1 MRSSTR
7 FLIKIRGLRRY
18 IYEETAFVR
27 PDAQVLVKFVCLNI
41 KVYIL
46 KLFMT
51 VDRNSLQFDNRD
63 GAAGSGGTVNLGS
76 RPRKP
81 TPSQGSRIASAVLS
95 PAVQLWLRSQVQQ
108 VDELKVKIEGS
119 DRQIFSGAIPKVT
132 AAASGAVYKGL
143 HLTEV
148 ALEGSGIRINLG
160 QALKGQPL
168 RLMESV
174 PVAGVLR
181 LSQADLNASLK
192 APLLGDALSEF
203 LRTMLPLTDR
213 EKSLKLQNS
222 QIAIEAGVLTLSA
235 AIWRAGGRQIPLVL
249 RTGLRMASGRELMFE
264 APEIE
269 MDGELKSSDF
279 NGFKIDFGP
288 EVEIEELILSPGE
301 IVCRGGIRV
310 LP

>member
-1 MRSSTR
+1 MM
-7 FLIKIRGLRRY
+7 
-18 IYEETAFVR
+18 

-63 GAAGSGGTVNLGS
+63 GAAGSGGTVNLDLEPG
-76 RPRKP
+76 KP
-81 TPSQGSRIASAVLS
+81 SPSQGSRIASAVLS

-148 ALEGSGIRINLG
+148 ALEGCGIRINLG

-192 APLLGDALSEF
+192 APLLADALSEF

-235 AIWRAGGRQIPLVL
+235 AIWHAGGRQIPLLL

-264 APEIE
+264 APEME
-269 MDGELKSSDF
+269 MDGELKNSDF

-301 IVCRGGIRV
+301 IFCRGGIRV

>member
-1 MRSSTR
+1 M
-7 FLIKIRGLRRY
+7 
-18 IYEETAFVR
+18 R
-27 PDAQVLVKFVCLNI
+27 PDAQVIVKFLCLNI

-63 GAAGSGGTVNLGS
+63 GAAGSGGTVNLGGEPG
-76 RPRKP
+76 RPS
-81 TPSQGSRIASAVLS
+81 PSQGSRIASALLS

-132 AAASGAVYKGL
+132 AAARGAVYKGL

-148 ALEGSGIRINLG
+148 AIEGCGIRINLG
-160 QALKGQPL
+160 EALKGQPL
-168 RLMESV
+168 RLLESV
-174 PVAGVLR
+174 PVIGVLR

-192 APLLGDALSEF
+192 APLLADALSEF
-203 LRTMLPLTDR
+203 LLPMLPLTDR
-213 EKSLKLQNS
+213 EQSLKLQNS
-222 QIAIEAGVLTLSA
+222 QIAIEAGLLTLSA
-235 AIWRAGGRQIPLVL
+235 TILRAGGRQIPLVL
-249 RTGLRMASGRELMFE
+249 RTGLRIASGRELMFE
-264 APEIE
+264 SPEIE

-288 EVEIEELILSPGE
+288 EVEIEELIFSPGE

>member
-1 MRSSTR
+1 
-7 FLIKIRGLRRY
+7 
-18 IYEETAFVR
+18 
-27 PDAQVLVKFVCLNI
+27 
-41 KVYIL
+41 
-46 KLFMT
+46 MT

-63 GAAGSGGTVNLGS
+63 GAGGSCGTGNLGEE
-76 RPRKP
+76 PGKP
-81 TPSQGSRIASAVLS
+81 SPSQGSRIASAVLS

-132 AAASGAVYKGL
+132 AAARGAVYKGL

-148 ALEGSGIRINLG
+148 AIEGCGIRINLG

-168 RLMESV
+168 RLLDSV
-174 PVAGVLR
+174 PVTGVLR

-192 APLLGDALSEF
+192 APLLADALSEF
-203 LRTMLPLTDR
+203 LLPMLPLTDR

-222 QIAIEAGVLTLSA
+222 QIAIETGLLTLSA
-235 AIWRAGGRQIPLVL
+235 AILLAGGRQIPFVL
-249 RTGLRMASGRELMFE
+249 RTGLGIASGRELMFE
-264 APEIE
+264 SPEIE

-288 EVEIEELILSPGE
+288 EVEIEELTLSPGE

>member
-1 MRSSTR
+1 M
-7 FLIKIRGLRRY
+7 
-18 IYEETAFVR
+18 R
-27 PDAQVLVKFVCLNI
+27 PDVQVLVKFLCLNI

-63 GAAGSGGTVNLGS
+63 GAAGSGGTVNLGFE
-76 RPRKP
+76 PEKP

-95 PAVQLWLRSQVQQ
+95 PAVKLWLRSQVQQ

-148 ALEGSGIRINLG
+148 ALEGCGIRINLG

-168 RLMESV
+168 RLVESV

-192 APLLGDALSEF
+192 APLLADALSEF

-222 QIAIEAGVLTLSA
+222 QIAIEAGLLTLSA
-235 AIWRAGGRQIPLVL
+235 TILRAGGRQIPLVL
-249 RTGLRMASGRELMFE
+249 RTGLRMASGHELMFE

-288 EVEIEELILSPGE
+288 YVEIEELILSPGE
-301 IVCRGGIRV
+301 IVCRGGITV

>member
-1 MRSSTR
+1 
-7 FLIKIRGLRRY
+7 
-18 IYEETAFVR
+18 
-27 PDAQVLVKFVCLNI
+27 
-41 KVYIL
+41 
-46 KLFMT
+46 MT
-51 VDRNSLQFDNRD
+51 VDRNSLQFDNTD
-63 GAAGSGGTVNLGS
+63 TAGGCGGTVNLGEEPR
-76 RPRKP
+76 RPSASP
-81 TPSQGSRIASAVLS
+81 GSRIASAVLS

-132 AAASGAVYKGL
+132 AAARGAVYKGL

-148 ALEGSGIRINLG
+148 AIEGCGIRINLG

-168 RLMESV
+168 RLLESV

-192 APLLGDALSEF
+192 APLLADALSEF
-203 LRTMLPLTDR
+203 LLPMLPLTDR
-213 EKSLKLQNS
+213 EQSLKLQNS
-222 QIAIEAGVLTLSA
+222 QIAIEAGLLTLSA
-235 AIWRAGGRQIPLVL
+235 AILRAGGRQIPLVL
-249 RTGLRMASGRELMFE
+249 RTGLRIASGRELMFE
-264 APEIE
+264 SPEIE

-288 EVEIEELILSPGE
+288 EVEIEELILSQGE
-301 IVCRGGIRV
+301 IVCRGGITV

>member
-1 MRSSTR
+1 MQ
-7 FLIKIRGLRRY
+7 
-18 IYEETAFVR
+18 A
-27 PDAQVLVKFVCLNI
+27 LVKFLCLNI

-63 GAAGSGGTVNLGS
+63 GAAGSGGTVNLGEEPG
-76 RPRKP
+76 RPS
-81 TPSQGSRIASAVLS
+81 PSQGSRIASAVLS
-95 PAVQLWLRSQVQQ
+95 PAVQLWLRSQVQH

-132 AAASGAVYKGL
+132 AAAIGAVYKGL

-148 ALEGSGIRINLG
+148 AIEGCGIRINLG

-168 RLMESV
+168 RLLESV

-181 LSQADLNASLK
+181 VSQADLNASLK
-192 APLLGDALSEF
+192 APLLADALSEF
-203 LRTMLPLTDR
+203 LLPMLPLTDR

-222 QIAIEAGVLTLSA
+222 QIVIEAGLLTLSA
-235 AIWRAGGRQIPLVL
+235 AILRAGGRQIPLVL
-249 RTGLRMASGRELMFE
+249 RTGLRIASGRELMFE
-264 APEIE
+264 SPEIE
-269 MDGELKSSDF
+269 LDGELKSSDF
-279 NGFKIDFGP
+279 NGFQIDFGP

-301 IVCRGGIRV
+301 MVCRGGIRV

>member
-1 MRSSTR
+1 MT
-7 FLIKIRGLRRY
+7 
-18 IYEETAFVR
+18 

-76 RPRKP
+76 RPGKP

-132 AAASGAVYKGL
+132 AAAIGAVYKGL

-148 ALEGSGIRINLG
+148 ALEGCGIRINLG

-192 APLLGDALSEF
+192 APLLADALSEF

-269 MDGELKSSDF
+269 MDGELKNSDF

>member
-1 MRSSTR
+1 MM
-7 FLIKIRGLRRY
+7 
-18 IYEETAFVR
+18 
-27 PDAQVLVKFVCLNI
+27 PDAQVLVKFLCLNI

-63 GAAGSGGTVNLGS
+63 DAAGSGRAVNLDQDPG
-76 RPRKP
+76 KP
-81 TPSQGSRIASAVLS
+81 SPSQGSRIASAVLS
-95 PAVQLWLRSQVQQ
+95 PAVQLWRSQVQQ

-148 ALEGSGIRINLG
+148 ALEGCGIRINLG

-192 APLLGDALSEF
+192 APLLADALSEF
-203 LRTMLPLTDR
+203 LLPMLPLTDR
-213 EKSLKLQNS
+213 EKSLKVQNS
-222 QIAIEAGVLTLSA
+222 QVAIEAGVLTLSA

-249 RTGLRMASGRELMFE
+249 RTGLRIASGRELMFE

>member
-1 MRSSTR
+1 M
-7 FLIKIRGLRRY
+7 
-18 IYEETAFVR
+18 R
-27 PDAQVLVKFVCLNI
+27 PDAQFVVKFLCLNI

-51 VDRNSLQFDNRD
+51 LDRNSLQFDNRD

-76 RPRKP
+76 PPGKP
-81 TPSQGSRIASAVLS
+81 TPSRGSRIASAVLS

-148 ALEGSGIRINLG
+148 ALEGCGIRINLG

-168 RLMESV
+168 RLVESV

-192 APLLGDALSEF
+192 APLLADALSEF
-203 LRTMLPLTDR
+203 LRTILPLTDR

-235 AIWRAGGRQIPLVL
+235 AILGAGGSQIPLVL

-301 IVCRGGIRV
+301 IVCRGRIRV

>member
-1 MRSSTR
+1 
-7 FLIKIRGLRRY
+7 
-18 IYEETAFVR
+18 V
-27 PDAQVLVKFVCLNI
+27 QVLVKFLCLNI

-63 GAAGSGGTVNLGS
+63 SAAGSGGTINLGEQ
-76 RPRKP
+76 
-81 TPSQGSRIASAVLS
+81 PSQGSRIASAVLS

-108 VDELKVKIEGS
+108 VDDLKVKIEGS

-132 AAASGAVYKGL
+132 AAATGAVYKGL

-148 ALEGSGIRINLG
+148 AIEGCGIRINLG

-168 RLMESV
+168 RLLESV
-174 PVAGVLR
+174 PVTGVLR
-181 LSQADLNASLK
+181 LCQADLNASLK
-192 APLLGDALSEF
+192 APLLADALSEF
-203 LRTMLPLTDR
+203 LLPMLPLTDR

-235 AIWRAGGRQIPLVL
+235 TILRAGGRQIPLVL
-249 RTGLRMASGRELMFE
+249 RTGLRIASGRELMFE
-264 APEIE
+264 SPEIE

>member
-1 MRSSTR
+1 M
-7 FLIKIRGLRRY
+7 
-18 IYEETAFVR
+18 R
-27 PDAQVLVKFVCLNI
+27 PDAQVLVKFLCLNI

-63 GAAGSGGTVNLGS
+63 GAAGSGGTVNLGAE
-76 RPRKP
+76 PGKP

-95 PAVQLWLRSQVQQ
+95 PAVQFWLRSQVQQ

-148 ALEGSGIRINLG
+148 ALEGCGIRINLG
-160 QALKGQPL
+160 QALKGKPL

-235 AIWRAGGRQIPLVL
+235 TILRAGGRQIPLVL

-279 NGFKIDFGP
+279 NGFKIDFGS

>member
-1 MRSSTR
+1 M
-7 FLIKIRGLRRY
+7 
-18 IYEETAFVR
+18 

-63 GAAGSGGTVNLGS
+63 GAAGSGGAVNLGS
-76 RPRKP
+76 RPEKP

-148 ALEGSGIRINLG
+148 ALEGCGIRINLG

-168 RLMESV
+168 RLVESV

-192 APLLGDALSEF
+192 APLLGLALSEF

-235 AIWRAGGRQIPLVL
+235 AILRAGGRQIPLVL

-279 NGFKIDFGP
+279 NGFKIDFGS

>member
-1 MRSSTR
+1 
-7 FLIKIRGLRRY
+7 
-18 IYEETAFVR
+18 
-27 PDAQVLVKFVCLNI
+27 
-41 KVYIL
+41 
-46 KLFMT
+46 MT

-63 GAAGSGGTVNLGS
+63 GAAGSGGTVNLGFE
-76 RPRKP
+76 PGKP

-148 ALEGSGIRINLG
+148 ALEGCGIRINLG

-168 RLMESV
+168 RLMEPV

-192 APLLGDALSEF
+192 APLLADALSEF

-235 AIWRAGGRQIPLVL
+235 AILRAGCRQIPLVL

>member
-1 MRSSTR
+1 
-7 FLIKIRGLRRY
+7 
-18 IYEETAFVR
+18 
-27 PDAQVLVKFVCLNI
+27 
-41 KVYIL
+41 
-46 KLFMT
+46 MT

-63 GAAGSGGTVNLGS
+63 GAAGSGGTVHLGEVPGIPS
-76 RPRKP
+76 
-81 TPSQGSRIASAVLS
+81 PSQGSRIASAVLS

-132 AAASGAVYKGL
+132 AAARGAVYKGL

-148 ALEGSGIRINLG
+148 AIEGCGIRINLG

-168 RLMESV
+168 RLLESV

-192 APLLGDALSEF
+192 APLLADALSEF
-203 LRTMLPLTDR
+203 LLPMLPLTDR

-222 QIAIEAGVLTLSA
+222 QIAIEAGLLTLSA
-235 AIWRAGGRQIPLVL
+235 AILRAGGSQIPFVL
-249 RTGLRMASGRELMFE
+249 RTGLRIASGRELMFE

-279 NGFKIDFGP
+279 NDFKIDFGR